1 MRRAGY
7 ALVLVVLLTLSM
19 TTVAS
24 AQIEVPM
31 AVYGHV
37 IIQRGGEN
45 ATAPAGLW
53 VYAKYA
59 NGVVDNDTTSS
70 NGAYDLSITGPP
82 SGASID
88 LWVGEN
94 NVTTIILQYM
104 TTLKLNLTVADI
116 ILGDLNDDGIIDIYD
131 VVTIAIAFG
140 SKPGDSNWNA
150 KADLVS
156 DNIIDIYDVVTLA
169 SNFGKTT

>member
-1 MRRAGY
+1 MRKTGY
-7 ALVLVVLLTLSM
+7 ALVLFVFLALS
-19 TTVAS
+19 VPSIAS
-24 AQIEVPM
+24 TQVEVPM
-31 AVYGHV
+31 AVYGYV

-45 ATAPAGLW
+45 TTAPAGLW

-59 NGVVDNDTTSS
+59 DEVVDNDTTSS

-88 LWVGEN
+88 LWVGAT
-94 NVTTIILQYM
+94 NVTTIPLQYM
-104 TTLKLNLTVADI
+104 TTLKLNLTIVDI
-116 ILGDLNDDGIIDIYD
+116 VLGDLNDDGIVDIYD
-131 VVTIAIAFG
+131 VVTMAIAFG
-140 SKPGDSNWNA
+140 SKPGDPNWNA
-150 KADLVS
+150 NADLVS